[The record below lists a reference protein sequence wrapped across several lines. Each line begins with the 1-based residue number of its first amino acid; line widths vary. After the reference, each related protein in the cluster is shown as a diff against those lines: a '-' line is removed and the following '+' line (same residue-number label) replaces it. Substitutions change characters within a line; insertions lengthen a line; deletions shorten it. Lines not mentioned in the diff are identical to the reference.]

1 PILMVGPDLR
11 IRRFTAV
18 AEKLLNLIPA
28 DAGRP
33 LTDINLHVDLPN
45 PSKLVAE
52 VIDTL
57 QTRELDVKDKDGH
70 WWSLRIRPYKTTDNK
85 IDGAVMAL
93 LDVDILKTTSEQ
105 IRTGRVLAE
114 AIVNAVRRPL
124 VVLDKDLIVLQAN
137 EAFFRAFQTAPEE
150 ALNHRLY
157 EVNR

>member
-1 PILMVGPDLR
+1 
-11 IRRFTAV
+11 
-18 AEKLLNLIPA
+18 IPA

-45 PSKLVAE
+45 PSKLVGE

-57 QTRELDVKDKDGH
+57 QTREMDVKDKDGH

-93 LDVDILKTTSEQ
+93 LDVDMLKTNSEQ
-105 IRTGRVLAE
+105 IRSGRVLAE

-124 VVLDKDLIVLQAN
+124 VVLDKDLVVLQAN
-137 EAFFRAFQTAPEE
+137 AAFFRAFQTAPEE
-150 ALNHRLY
+150 TLNHRLY
-157 EVNR
+157 EVNRGEWNIPKLRTLLEEVLPH